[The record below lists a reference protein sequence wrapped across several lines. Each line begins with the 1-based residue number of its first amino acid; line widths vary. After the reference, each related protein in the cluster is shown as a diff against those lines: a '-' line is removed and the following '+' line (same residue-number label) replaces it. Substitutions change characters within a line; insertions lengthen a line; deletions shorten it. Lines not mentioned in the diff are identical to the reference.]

1 MSDIKEMALK
11 YQDYMVCMRRRF
23 HQYPEISGKE
33 FQTRDL
39 LIHEIESM
47 QVPYKMLK
55 GTGIIAVIE
64 GGKPGKHRVIRA
76 DIDGLGVL
84 EEERNLKQKKVC
96 VCLLYTSPSPRD

>member
-1 MSDIKEMALK
+1 MYEKAVPSVSRDI
-11 YQDYMVCMRRRF
+11 R
-23 HQYPEISGKE
+23 KE

-55 GTGIIAVIE
+55 GTELLLLLGAENQENIN
-64 GGKPGKHRVIRA
+64 VIRA

-84 EEERNLKQKKVC
+84 EEERNLKQKKEYMC
-96 VCLLYTSPSPRD
+96 PA

>member
-1 MSDIKEMALK
+1 
-11 YQDYMVCMRRRF
+11 
-23 HQYPEISGKE
+23 
-33 FQTRDL
+33 
-39 LIHEIESM
+39 M

-96 VCLLYTSPSPRD
+96 VSRVEAYAMPVDTMPYGRAAGNYEGAAGTAG

>member
-1 MSDIKEMALK
+1 MSDIKELALK

-64 GGKPGKHRVIRA
+64 GFWRKREI
-76 DIDGLGVL
+76 
-84 EEERNLKQKKVC
+84 
-96 VCLLYTSPSPRD
+96 